1 MGLYKYPKILPTI
14 AALSSPS
21 QNRGPVNPNV
31 TDIWIPKVHT
41 IEQSIE
47 KQDPM
52 FTRTRDRIRQSSHTV
67 SSLLPPPPEF
77 EDRWRPTHY
86 AMTPIQHATIDHEE
100 KVRLSK
106 KTNWAERNRAY
117 DAAQELYAVK
127 RRDVMCEGRAE
138 SKLAS
143 GRKRAEADRLASQL
157 GKRLSVARERV
168 RRQKHRA
175 NCGLTSRD
183 F

>member
-14 AALSSPS
+14 AALFSPP
-21 QNRGPVNPNV
+21 QTHGVINPNV

-47 KQDPM
+47 KQDPV
-52 FTRTRDRIRQSSHTV
+52 FIRTRDGIRQSSHAI
-67 SSLLPPPPEF
+67 SSHLPPAPEF
-77 EDRWRPTHY
+77 ENRWRPTHY
-86 AMTPIQHATIDHEE
+86 AMSPIQHATIDHEE

-106 KTNWAERNRAY
+106 RETWAERNRAY
-117 DAAQELYAVK
+117 DAAQELYAVT
-127 RRDVMCEGRAE
+127 RRDVRCEGRVE
-138 SKLAS
+138 SKMAS

-157 GKRLSVARERV
+157 GQRLSVARERV

-175 NCGLTSRD
+175 NCGLNSKG